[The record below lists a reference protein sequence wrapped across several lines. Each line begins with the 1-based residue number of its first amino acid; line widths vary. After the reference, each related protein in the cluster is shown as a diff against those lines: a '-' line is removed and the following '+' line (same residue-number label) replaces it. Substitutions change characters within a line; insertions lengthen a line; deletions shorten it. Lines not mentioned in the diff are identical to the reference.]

1 MSETFDNK
9 CPYCGSKDIISLG
22 HESDINA
29 EEYVCNGKCQRT
41 FYMQYCDEMLIMK
54 PTMNTKYLSHN
65 SLALAE
71 KEYFEKIAVEQGVDS
86 SLPVCGNCVS
96 YEWGKNAEDKYDR
109 HCGSCYFQN
118 VRMNFTISD
127 VFIKGQLHGLTKAIE
142 CNNFFNFRK
151 KDNKN

>member
-9 CPYCGSKDIISLG
+9 CPYCGSKEISVMG
-22 HESDINA
+22 HATDLNA
-29 EEYVCNGKCQRT
+29 EEYVCDGKCKRT
-41 FYMQYCDEMLIMK
+41 FHMQYSDEMLIMK

-71 KEYFEKIAVEQGVDS
+71 KEYFEKIAVEQGIDA

-96 YEWGKNAEDKYDR
+96 YEWGKNFEDKYDR

-118 VRMNFTISD
+118 ERINFTISD
-127 VFIKGQLHGLTKAIE
+127 VFIKGQLHGLTNAVT
-142 CNNFFNFRK
+142 CDNLYNFREVVK
-151 KDNKN
+151 PV